1 MSQLLEEVND
11 IKEALSVCAGRQ
23 PIEDAER
30 VGAIRALKHVIE
42 IQLDELT
49 GE

>member
-1 MSQLLEEVND
+1 MSQLKQEVEE
-11 IKEALSVCAGRQ
+11 IKEALGFTAGRA
-23 PIEDAER
+23 PIEDAEK
-30 VGAIRALKHVIE
+30 VGAIRALKHVID